1 MQFCPL
7 TSGGG
12 TPREDGHIV
21 LDLGRTRL
29 GSTANYRRGF
39 QGALMKRRFSKRV
52 LVSSPTLGNYISP
65 VPGVESVGF
74 TDGMPLQEEFNP
86 WVCMS

>member
-1 MQFCPL
+1 
-7 TSGGG
+7 
-12 TPREDGHIV
+12 
-21 LDLGRTRL
+21 
-29 GSTANYRRGF
+29 
-39 QGALMKRRFSKRV
+39 MKRRFSKRV